1 VELGVVVDVVVV
13 VAIVATV
20 LASSLLAS
28 PAFPYASPGVLA
40 SSELAFHSS
49 NLPSV
54 VASASKRQPLDLSQ
68 PMEDSEDS
76 FLVVVV

>member
-1 VELGVVVDVVVV
+1 VELVVVVV
-13 VAIVATV
+13 VAVVATV

-28 PAFPYASPGVLA
+28 PALPNASPGVLA

-54 VASASKRQPLDLSQ
+54 VAFAFEQHPQDLSQ
-68 PMEDSEDS
+68 PVEDLEDS